1 MSSPLIVIAELEA
14 KPEFAAE
21 CCTAL
26 GPLIAATL
34 QEPGC
39 LGYRLHQSLESP
51 HGWMIQEE
59 WESDAALSAHQQEP
73 HFLAFVANTRGWFT
87 STNVRRYQLA

>member
-21 CCTAL
+21 CRAAL
-26 GPLIAATL
+26 VPLVNASR

-39 LGYRLHQSLESP
+39 LGYQLHQSLESP
-51 HGWMIQEE
+51 HGWMIHEA
-59 WESDAALSAHQQEP
+59 WESETALSANQQQP
-73 HFLAFVANTRGWFT
+73 HFLAFVASTRGWFAST
-87 STNVRRYQLA
+87 SVRRYQLA